1 MRNIWTIAR
10 REFRHYFISPLAY
23 AGAAFIF
30 LILGGIFSLNVG
42 FGLPTGQINPD
53 GRMVVQPLVFVLL
66 FATPAFTMR
75 LLAEEQRMGTLELLL
90 TAPVRDWELVVGKW
104 LGSFGFM
111 LTILAGT
118 WIYPLLVNQFTDPGI
133 DQGALIGAYIGLVGF
148 VAAILAIGLFASSL
162 FSSPAA
168 AYVIGVAIT
177 LGLWILGGV
186 RAGLST
192 GSQIVAYLGL
202 VNHYYDNLYQGI
214 IDLTDLVYYASLTIL
229 ALFITSQVVE
239 SRRWR

>member
-66 FATPAFTMR
+66 FVTPAFTMR

-111 LTILAGT
+111 TLILAGT
-118 WIYPLLVNQFTDPGI
+118 WIYPLLINQFTDPGI

-148 VAAILAIGLFASSL
+148 VAAILAIGVFASSL

-168 AYVIGVAIT
+168 AYVVGVAIT

-214 IDLTDLVYYASLTIL
+214 IDSTDLVYYASLTIL
-229 ALFITSQVVE
+229 ALFLTSQVVE

>member
-1 MRNIWTIAR
+1 MRAIWTIAG
-10 REFRHYFISPLAY
+10 REFRRYFISPLAY

-53 GRMVVQPLVFVLL
+53 GRMLIQPLVFVLL
-66 FATPAFTMR
+66 FVTPAFTMR

-111 LTILAGT
+111 MVIVAGT
-118 WIYPLLVNQFTDPGI
+118 WIYPLLINRFTDPGI
-133 DQGALIGAYIGLVGF
+133 DQGAFIGAYVGLTGF

-168 AYVIGVAIT
+168 AYVAAVGIT

-186 RAGLST
+186 RAGVGT
-192 GSQIVAYLGL
+192 GSQIVSYLGL

-214 IDLTDLVYYASLTIL
+214 IDLSDLVYYASLTAL
-229 ALFITSQVVE
+229 ALFLTSQIVE